1 MTRRSALSRLGSEM
15 FIGSILTLIL
25 VACSGGAQDTTT
37 LSLPTGNDIAIGV
50 LNFAPLSNCPNG
62 GVTVESGV
70 DSNQD
75 HVLQTS
81 ELTSTQFVC
90 NGLNGNN
97 GTNGLNGSD
106 GISNF
111 KALLLISH
119 ELPGINCATGG
130 SVVNVGLDLN
140 QDNILGRN
148 EITSFNY
155 ICNGANGASG
165 ASGNTGAT
173 GATGLGG
180 PTGANG
186 ATGAAGSNGTNGS
199 AGATGL
205 NGATGAAGSNG
216 TNGSAGATGSKGE
229 TGAAGSNGTNGI
241 NGFNSLASIT
251 AESVGSDH
259 CVYGG
264 AKTSSGLDLNAN
276 NTLDPSEITS
286 TTYICTGATGSQGA
300 KGDAGVSVAGLSAY
314 AYVYNLA
321 AQNVAIDAAVLFD
334 SNGSMLGFTHTVG
347 TSFITVNNSGLYS
360 ILFST
365 SATEPSQ
372 FAVFVNSVAVPSS
385 VYGSGAG
392 AQQNNGQLI
401 ISLATADIISLVN
414 HSSAAAVGLPS
425 LMGGTQANVNASVLI
440 EKLN

>member
-1 MTRRSALSRLGSEM
+1 MTRRSALSRLGLEM
-15 FIGSILTLIL
+15 LIGSFLTLIL

-37 LSLPTGNDIAIGV
+37 LSPPPGNDVAIGV

-62 GVTVESGV
+62 GVTIESGV

-90 NGLNGNN
+90 NGLNGND

-165 ASGNTGAT
+165 ASVNTGAT

-186 ATGAAGSNGTNGS
+186 ATGAAGSNGSNGS
-199 AGATGL
+199 AGATGS

-216 TNGSAGATGSKGE
+216 TNGT
-229 TGAAGSNGTNGI
+229 NGT
-241 NGFNSLASIT
+241 NGFNSLVSIT
-251 AESVGSDH
+251 AESVGSVH

-300 KGDAGVSVAGLSAY
+300 KGDAGASVAGLSAY

-321 AQNVAIDAAVLFD
+321 AQTVAIEAAVLFD
-334 SNGSMLGFTHTVG
+334 RNGSMLGLTHTVG
-347 TSFITVNNSGLYS
+347 TSFITVNNSGVYS

-392 AQQNNGQLI
+392 TQQNNGQLI

>member
-1 MTRRSALSRLGSEM
+1 MTRRSALSRLGLEM
-15 FIGSILTLIL
+15 LIGSFLTLIL
-25 VACSGGAQDTTT
+25 VACSGGAQNTTT
-37 LSLPTGNDIAIGV
+37 LSPPPGNDVAIGV

-62 GVTVESGV
+62 GVTIESGV

-90 NGLNGNN
+90 NGLNGND

-165 ASGNTGAT
+165 ASVNTGAT

-186 ATGAAGSNGTNGS
+186 ATGAAGSNGSNGS
-199 AGATGL
+199 AGATGS

-216 TNGSAGATGSKGE
+216 TNGT
-229 TGAAGSNGTNGI
+229 NGT
-241 NGFNSLASIT
+241 NGFNSLVSIT
-251 AESVGSDH
+251 AESVGSVH

-300 KGDAGVSVAGLSAY
+300 KGDAGASVAGLSAY

-321 AQNVAIDAAVLFD
+321 AQTVAIEAAVLFD
-334 SNGSMLGFTHTVG
+334 RNGSMLGLTHTVG
-347 TSFITVNNSGLYS
+347 TSFITVNNSGVYS

-392 AQQNNGQLI
+392 TQQNNGQLI

>member
-1 MTRRSALSRLGSEM
+1 MTRRSALSRLGLEM
-15 FIGSILTLIL
+15 LIGSFLTLIL
-25 VACSGGAQDTTT
+25 VACSGGAQNTTT
-37 LSLPTGNDIAIGV
+37 LSPPPGNDVAIGV

-62 GVTVESGV
+62 GVTIESGV

-90 NGLNGNN
+90 NGLNGND

-186 ATGAAGSNGTNGS
+186 ATGAAGSNGTNG
-199 AGATGL
+199 T
-205 NGATGAAGSNG
+205 
-216 TNGSAGATGSKGE
+216 
-229 TGAAGSNGTNGI
+229 
-241 NGFNSLASIT
+241 NGFNSLVSIT
-251 AESVGSDH
+251 AESVGSVH

-300 KGDAGVSVAGLSAY
+300 KGDAGASVAGLSAY

-321 AQNVAIDAAVLFD
+321 AQTVAIEAAVLFD
-334 SNGSMLGFTHTVG
+334 RNGSMLGFTHTVG
-347 TSFITVNNSGLYS
+347 TSFITVNNSGVYS

-392 AQQNNGQLI
+392 TQQYNGQLI

-425 LMGGTQANVNASVLI
+425 LMGGTQANVNASLLI

>member
-1 MTRRSALSRLGSEM
+1 MTRRSALSRLGLEM
-15 FIGSILTLIL
+15 LIGSFLTLIL
-25 VACSGGAQDTTT
+25 VACSGGAQNTTT
-37 LSLPTGNDIAIGV
+37 LSPPPGNDVAIGV

-62 GVTVESGV
+62 GVTIESGV

-90 NGLNGNN
+90 NGLNGND

-186 ATGAAGSNGTNGS
+186 ATGAAGSNGSNGS
-199 AGATGL
+199 AGATGS

-216 TNGSAGATGSKGE
+216 TNGT
-229 TGAAGSNGTNGI
+229 NGT
-241 NGFNSLASIT
+241 NGFNSLVSIT
-251 AESVGSDH
+251 AESVGSVH

-276 NTLDPSEITS
+276 NTLDTSEITS

-300 KGDAGVSVAGLSAY
+300 KGDAGASVAGLSAY

-321 AQNVAIDAAVLFD
+321 AQTVAIEAAVLFD
-334 SNGSMLGFTHTVG
+334 RNGSMLGFTHTVG
-347 TSFITVNNSGLYS
+347 TSFITVNNSGVYS

-392 AQQNNGQLI
+392 TQQNNGQLI

>member
-1 MTRRSALSRLGSEM
+1 MTRRSALSRLGLEM
-15 FIGSILTLIL
+15 LIGSFLTLIL

-37 LSLPTGNDIAIGV
+37 LSPPPGNDVAIGV

-62 GVTVESGV
+62 GVTIESGV

-90 NGLNGNN
+90 NGLNGND

-119 ELPGINCATGG
+119 ELPGTNCATGG

-186 ATGAAGSNGTNGS
+186 ATGAAGSNGSNGS
-199 AGATGL
+199 AGATGS

-216 TNGSAGATGSKGE
+216 TNGT
-229 TGAAGSNGTNGI
+229 NGT
-241 NGFNSLASIT
+241 NGFNSLVSIT
-251 AESVGSDH
+251 AESVGSVH

-300 KGDAGVSVAGLSAY
+300 KGDAGASVAGLSAY

-321 AQNVAIDAAVLFD
+321 AQTVAIEAAVLFD
-334 SNGSMLGFTHTVG
+334 RNGSMLGFTHTVG
-347 TSFITVNNSGLYS
+347 TSFITVNNSGVYS

-392 AQQNNGQLI
+392 TQQNNGQLI

>member
-1 MTRRSALSRLGSEM
+1 MTRRSALSRLGLEM
-15 FIGSILTLIL
+15 LIGSFLTLIL
-25 VACSGGAQDTTT
+25 VACSGGAQNTTT
-37 LSLPTGNDIAIGV
+37 LSPPPGNDVAIGV

-62 GVTVESGV
+62 GVTIESGV

-90 NGLNGNN
+90 NGLNGND

-165 ASGNTGAT
+165 ASVNTGAT

-186 ATGAAGSNGTNGS
+186 ATGAAGSNGSNGS
-199 AGATGL
+199 AGATGS

-216 TNGSAGATGSKGE
+216 TNGT
-229 TGAAGSNGTNGI
+229 NGT
-241 NGFNSLASIT
+241 NGFNSLVSIT
-251 AESVGSDH
+251 AESVGSVH

-264 AKTSSGLDLNAN
+264 AKTSSGVDLNAN
-276 NTLDPSEITS
+276 NILDPSEITS

-300 KGDAGVSVAGLSAY
+300 KGDAGASVAGLSAY

-321 AQNVAIDAAVLFD
+321 AQTVAIEAAVLFD
-334 SNGSMLGFTHTVG
+334 RNGSMLGLTHTVG
-347 TSFITVNNSGLYS
+347 TSFITVNNSGVYS

-392 AQQNNGQLI
+392 TQQYNGQLI

>member
-1 MTRRSALSRLGSEM
+1 MTRRSALSRLGLEM
-15 FIGSILTLIL
+15 LIGSFLTLIL

-37 LSLPTGNDIAIGV
+37 LSPPPGNDVAIGV

-62 GVTVESGV
+62 GVTIESGV

-75 HVLQTS
+75 HVIQTS

-90 NGLNGNN
+90 NGLNGND

-186 ATGAAGSNGTNGS
+186 ATGAAGSNGTNG
-199 AGATGL
+199 T
-205 NGATGAAGSNG
+205 
-216 TNGSAGATGSKGE
+216 
-229 TGAAGSNGTNGI
+229 
-241 NGFNSLASIT
+241 NGFNSLVSIT
-251 AESVGSDH
+251 AESVGSVH

-264 AKTSSGLDLNAN
+264 AKTSSGVDLNAN
-276 NTLDPSEITS
+276 NILDPSEITS

-300 KGDAGVSVAGLSAY
+300 KGDAGASVSGLSAY

-321 AQNVAIDAAVLFD
+321 AQTVAIEAAVLFD
-334 SNGSMLGFTHTVG
+334 SNGSMLGLTHTVG
-347 TSFITVNNSGLYS
+347 TSFITVNNSGVYS

-392 AQQNNGQLI
+392 TQQNNGQLI

>member
-1 MTRRSALSRLGSEM
+1 MTRRSALSRLGLEM
-15 FIGSILTLIL
+15 FIGSFLTLIL

-37 LSLPTGNDIAIGV
+37 LSPPPGNDVAISV

-62 GVTVESGV
+62 GVTIESGE

-90 NGLNGNN
+90 NGLNGND

-186 ATGAAGSNGTNGS
+186 ATGAAGSNGSNGS
-199 AGATGL
+199 AGATGS

-216 TNGSAGATGSKGE
+216 TNGT
-229 TGAAGSNGTNGI
+229 NGT
-241 NGFNSLASIT
+241 NGFNSLVSIT
-251 AESVGSDH
+251 AESVGSVH

-276 NTLDPSEITS
+276 NTLDHSEITS

-300 KGDAGVSVAGLSAY
+300 KGDAGASVAGLSAY

-321 AQNVAIDAAVLFD
+321 AQTVAIEAAVLFD
-334 SNGSMLGFTHTVG
+334 RNGSMLGFTHTVG
-347 TSFITVNNSGLYS
+347 TSFITVNNSGVYS

-392 AQQNNGQLI
+392 TQQNNGQLI

>member
-1 MTRRSALSRLGSEM
+1 MTRRSTLSRLGSEM

-180 PTGANG
+180 PTGA
-186 ATGAAGSNGTNGS
+186 
-199 AGATGL
+199 

>member
-1 MTRRSALSRLGSEM
+1 MTRRSALSRLGLEM
-15 FIGSILTLIL
+15 LIGSFLTLIL

-37 LSLPTGNDIAIGV
+37 LSPPPGNDVAIGV

-62 GVTVESGV
+62 GVTIESGV

-90 NGLNGNN
+90 NGLNGND

-186 ATGAAGSNGTNGS
+186 ATGAAGSNGTNG
-199 AGATGL
+199 T
-205 NGATGAAGSNG
+205 
-216 TNGSAGATGSKGE
+216 
-229 TGAAGSNGTNGI
+229 
-241 NGFNSLASIT
+241 NGFNSLVSIT
-251 AESVGSDH
+251 AESVGSVH

-264 AKTSSGLDLNAN
+264 AKTSSGPDLNAN

-300 KGDAGVSVAGLSAY
+300 KGDAGASVAGLSAY

-321 AQNVAIDAAVLFD
+321 AQTVAIGAAVTFD

-347 TSFITVNNSGLYS
+347 TSFITVNNSGVYS

-392 AQQNNGQLI
+392 TQQNNGQLI

>member
-1 MTRRSALSRLGSEM
+1 MTRRSTLSRLGLEM
-15 FIGSILTLIL
+15 LIGSFLTLIL

-37 LSLPTGNDIAIGV
+37 LSPPPGNDVAIGV

-62 GVTVESGV
+62 GVTIESVV

-90 NGLNGNN
+90 NGLNGND

-186 ATGAAGSNGTNGS
+186 ATGAAGSNGS
-199 AGATGL
+199 AGATGS

-216 TNGSAGATGSKGE
+216 TNG
-229 TGAAGSNGTNGI
+229 
-241 NGFNSLASIT
+241 FNSLVSIT
-251 AESVGSDH
+251 AESVGSVH

-264 AKTSSGLDLNAN
+264 AKTSSGVDLNAN
-276 NTLDPSEITS
+276 NILDPSEITS

-300 KGDAGVSVAGLSAY
+300 KGDAGASVSGLSAY

-321 AQNVAIDAAVLFD
+321 AQTVAIEAAVLFD
-334 SNGSMLGFTHTVG
+334 SNGSMLGLTHTVG
-347 TSFITVNNSGLYS
+347 TSFITVNNSGVYS

-365 SATEPSQ
+365 SATETSQ

-392 AQQNNGQLI
+392 TQQNNGQLI
-401 ISLATADIISLVN
+401 ISLATADVISLVN

>member
-1 MTRRSALSRLGSEM
+1 MTRRSALSRLGLEM
-15 FIGSILTLIL
+15 LIGSFLTLIL

-37 LSLPTGNDIAIGV
+37 LSPPPGNDVAIGV

-62 GVTVESGV
+62 GVTIESGV

-75 HVLQTS
+75 HVIQTS

-90 NGLNGNN
+90 NGLNGND

-186 ATGAAGSNGTNGS
+186 ATGAAGSNGSNGS
-199 AGATGL
+199 AGATGS

-216 TNGSAGATGSKGE
+216 TNGT
-229 TGAAGSNGTNGI
+229 NGT
-241 NGFNSLASIT
+241 NGFNSLVSIT
-251 AESVGSDH
+251 AESVGSVH

-300 KGDAGVSVAGLSAY
+300 KGDAGASVAGLSAY

-321 AQNVAIDAAVLFD
+321 AQTVAIGAAVTFD

-347 TSFITVNNSGLYS
+347 TSFITVNNSGVYS

-392 AQQNNGQLI
+392 TQQNNGQLI

>member
-1 MTRRSALSRLGSEM
+1 MTRRSALSRLGLEM
-15 FIGSILTLIL
+15 LIGSFLTLIL
-25 VACSGGAQDTTT
+25 VACSGGAQNTTT
-37 LSLPTGNDIAIGV
+37 LSPPPGNDVAIGV

-62 GVTVESGV
+62 GVTIESGV

-90 NGLNGNN
+90 NGLNGND

-186 ATGAAGSNGTNGS
+186 ATGAAGSNGTNG
-199 AGATGL
+199 T
-205 NGATGAAGSNG
+205 
-216 TNGSAGATGSKGE
+216 
-229 TGAAGSNGTNGI
+229 
-241 NGFNSLASIT
+241 NGFNSLVSIT
-251 AESVGSDH
+251 AESVGSVH

-264 AKTSSGLDLNAN
+264 AKTSSGVDLNAN
-276 NTLDPSEITS
+276 NILDPSEITS
-286 TTYICTGATGSQGA
+286 TTYMCTGATGSQGA
-300 KGDAGVSVAGLSAY
+300 KGDAGASVAGLSAY

-321 AQNVAIDAAVLFD
+321 AQTVAIEAAVLFD
-334 SNGSMLGFTHTVG
+334 RNGSMLGFTHTVG
-347 TSFITVNNSGLYS
+347 TSFITVNNSGVYS

-392 AQQNNGQLI
+392 TQQNNGQLI